1 MKNYRKLL
9 ASALM
14 CALPVLVH
22 AAEYPDRSISWVV
35 PYAAGGGTDVVAR
48 TLANEMSK
56 SLGQSIV
63 IENKPG
69 ANTAIGASQVARAQ
83 NDGYTVGSADN
94 ATLALNQ
101 HLFPKLTYL
110 PESDFAFVGGLARF
124 PYVLVV
130 NPGLPVNSIS
140 DLLTL
145 AKEKPGA
152 ISYGSPGM
160 GGPNHVAMELL
171 QQRTGTEFLHVAYRG
186 AAPVM
191 QDLIAGQIQFALI
204 DTASSIQYIQSKRV
218 RPIAVSTEKRLT
230 SLPDVPT
237 FTEAGVADFIA
248 FSWQGMI
255 VPKNTPAPVIEKL
268 NSALNT
274 ALSSEK
280 VHEALTA
287 MGVERAPTTAA
298 EFRQFVADQDKL
310 WGNVIREAKI
320 SLDK

>member
-1 MKNYRKLL
+1 MKTYRKLL
-9 ASALM
+9 MGALACM
-14 CALPVLVH
+14 LPLAGH
-22 AAEYPDRSISWVV
+22 TADYPDRSISWIV

-48 TLANEMSK
+48 ALANEMSK

-69 ANTAIGASQVARAQ
+69 ANTAIGASQVARAP
-83 NDGYTVGSADN
+83 NNGYTVGSADN

-101 HLFPKLTYL
+101 HLFPKLTYT
-110 PESDFAFVGGLARF
+110 PASDFEFVGGIARF

-130 NPGLPVNSIS
+130 HPSLSGNSVM
-140 DLLTL
+140 DLIKM

-171 QQRTGTEFLHVAYRG
+171 QQRTGVEFLHVAYRG

-204 DTASSIQYIQSKRV
+204 DTASSMQYIQSKRV
-218 RPIAVSTEKRLT
+218 RPIAVSTEKRLA

-255 VPKNTPAPVIEKL
+255 VPRGTPAPIIEKL
-268 NSALNT
+268 NAALNT

-280 VHEALTA
+280 VNDTLSA
-287 MGVERAPTTAA
+287 MGVERSPTTPD
-298 EFRQFVADQDKL
+298 EFRQFVSGQDTL
-310 WGNVIREAKI
+310 WGKVISEAKI
-320 SLDK
+320 SLGQ